1 MVRGGA
7 LTFLAP
13 HPFGAGA
20 IARTPFGAGVI
31 MRTDGRVP
39 RRLGMGAACDRRGTR
54 SEDKQAYAAP

>member
-1 MVRGGA
+1 MARRWVP
-7 LTFLAP
+7 TFLAP

-31 MRTDGRVP
+31 MRTGARVP
-39 RRLGMGAACDRRGTR
+39 RRFDRGAACDRRGTR

>member
-1 MVRGGA
+1 MVRSGA

-20 IARTPFGAGVI
+20 I
-31 MRTDGRVP
+31 MRTDARVP
-39 RRLGMGAACDRRGTR
+39 RRFGMGAACDRRGTR